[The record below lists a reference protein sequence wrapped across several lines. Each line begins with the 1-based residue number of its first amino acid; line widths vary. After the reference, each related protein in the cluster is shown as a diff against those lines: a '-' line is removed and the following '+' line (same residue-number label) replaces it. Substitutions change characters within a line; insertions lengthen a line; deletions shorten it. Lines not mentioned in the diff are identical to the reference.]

1 MRNDARKSRGTSLAK
16 GPAWFIGL
24 ALLALGVTGLI
35 FGSTDFAS
43 SPVNGD
49 VTGETWLSI
58 AGNGWTWALFAAGGL
73 LLMLAAPMHW
83 GAKTMA
89 LIVGLALG
97 AASVISLV
105 DGTDVFGI
113 FAANGMTKLVWGAAA
128 AALLIIALLPRVG
141 KNKDKGDKHRDA
153 DRGHERERERVV
165 ERPVHH
171 HHDATVEAERAPAT
185 RTGRFDR
192 DDQAVATRDEAHSTG
207 AVSASERHPTR

>member
-141 KNKDKGDKHRDA
+141 KDKGDKHRDD
-153 DRGHERERERVV
+153 DRHRDHDRDRDRVV

-171 HHDATVEAERAPAT
+171 HHDATVEAERSPAT

-192 DDQAVATRDEAHSTG
+192 DDQAVATRDEANSTG

>member
-1 MRNDARKSRGTSLAK
+1 MRNDAQKSKGTSLAK

-35 FGSTDFAS
+35 FGSTSFS
-43 SPVNGD
+43 SNPVDGD
-49 VTGETWLSI
+49 VTGSTWLSI

-128 AALLIIALLPRVG
+128 AALLVIALLPRVG
-141 KNKDKGDKHRDA
+141 KKKGDKHHDA
-153 DRGHERERERVV
+153 DRDHRRERVV
-165 ERPVHH
+165 ERPVQR
-171 HHDATVEAERAPAT
+171 DRDVTVEAERAPVA

-192 DDQAVATRDEAHSTG
+192 DDQAASRDQSADTG
-207 AVSASERHPTR
+207 AVPAAQRHPGR